1 MTATRDTRTRNGAVA
16 TGVQELGAGVL
27 GAYRVERRKLASQL
41 STRLMALVCLLGPF
55 AFAGIL
61 RVQSGVPADSLFG
74 VWVHESGFAIPMVIL
89 SFAGSWGF
97 PVIAGVLAGDIFS
110 SEDRYGTWKM
120 VLTRSVRRR
129 ELFAGKALAAGMFML
144 ALVLLAALSSLAA
157 GLVFVGDQRLVS
169 LSGVMLSPGRSAVLV
184 LLSWLTSVLPAL
196 AFISLAVLFSV
207 ATRSGIMGVLGPV
220 LVALVMQLLALVGT
234 GYWVHT
240 WLVASAF
247 DAWHGL
253 LATHPYYRPLI
264 LGIVV
269 SLAWIAVCLGLAWT
283 ILRSRDFAGT
293 SVSRRGGWLRSVR
306 IAVVIAVGV
315 AVLAIG
321 SNWGPSAVTA
331 AKLEASIKPTFNN
344 LTLLQQHLL
353 GRKVPKGA
361 HLNDFAQCQ
370 RRSGSLKGPG
380 GDWVCTMNMLIVL
393 DGPNPFSF
401 TPVAFDVSVKA
412 NGCYKADGPA
422 GFIGQ
427 PTMQDAHGHQTVNP
441 LYSFDGCFDPT

>member
-1 MTATRDTRTRNGAVA
+1 MTATDTRTRSGAVA
-16 TGVQELGAGVL
+16 AEAQELGAGVL

-41 STRLMALVCLLGPF
+41 STRLAVLVCVLAPF

-61 RVQSGVPADSLFG
+61 GVQSGVPADSLFG
-74 VWVHESGFAIPMVIL
+74 VWVHQSGFAIPMVIL
-89 SFAGSWGF
+89 SFAANWGF
-97 PVIAGVLAGDIFS
+97 PVLAGVIAGDLFA

-120 VLTRSVRRR
+120 VLTRSCRRS
-129 ELFAGKALAAGMFML
+129 ELFLGKVLAVGTVMVML
-144 ALVLLAALSSLAA
+144 AVLVTISSLIA
-157 GLVFVGDQRLVS
+157 GLVFVGDQGLVS
-169 LSGVMLSPGRSAVLV
+169 LSGVMLSSGRSVLMV

-196 AFISLAVLFSV
+196 AFVSLAVLFSV

-220 LVALVMQLLALVGT
+220 LVALLMQLLALIGN

-253 LATHPYYRPLI
+253 LAAHPYYRPLI

-293 SVSRRGGWLRSVR
+293 SVSRRRGWLRSVR

-315 AVLAIG
+315 AALAIG
-321 SNWGPSAVTA
+321 ANWGPSAVTA
-331 AKLEASIKPTFNN
+331 SKLEAAIKPTFNN

-370 RRSGSLKGPG
+370 RRSGSLKGQG
-380 GDWVCTMNMLIVL
+380 DDWVCTMNMLIVL

-427 PTMQDAHGHQTVNP
+427 PTMRDAHGNQTVNP
-441 LYSFDGCFDPT
+441 LYSFNGCFDPT